1 MKKVLQIILAVG
13 GGIMIGVFANQ
24 LDRIIGCI
32 CFAIGVVML
41 TVSIT
46 MITDTKYRR

>member
-1 MKKVLQIILAVG
+1 MKKVLQVIFAAG

-24 LDRIIGCI
+24 LDTVIGCI
-32 CFAIGVVML
+32 CFVVGVVML

-46 MITDTKYRR
+46 MITDTKYGR

>member
-1 MKKVLQIILAVG
+1 MKKVLQIGLAAG

-24 LDRIIGCI
+24 LETIIGCV
-32 CFAIGVVML
+32 CFVIGIVML
-41 TVSIT
+41 TVSVT